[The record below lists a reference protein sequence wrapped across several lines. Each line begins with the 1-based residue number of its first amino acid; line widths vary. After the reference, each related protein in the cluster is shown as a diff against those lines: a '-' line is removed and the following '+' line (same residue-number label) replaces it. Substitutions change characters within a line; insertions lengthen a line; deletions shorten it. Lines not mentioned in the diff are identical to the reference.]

1 MIGGTMWKIVKD
13 GEEDIIYA
21 VDYNHKKERSGN
33 KLYNYLEVAFFID
46 LYFSI

>member
-21 VDYNHKKERSGN
+21 VDYNHKKERCVLVV
-33 KLYNYLEVAFFID
+33 KTAV
-46 LYFSI
+46 